1 LAHADRRALTGVP
14 PAWPGRAGS
23 AKLEAAPQRD
33 RTMAATGSA
42 APLASPMASIGVPR
56 EIKRDEQRVALTPDG
71 ARELVSQGMEV
82 RIETGAG
89 LGAGIRDEDYAAVGA
104 RLTSRD
110 EAWAAHLVVKVK
122 EPQPEE
128 FGFLRPD
135 LVLFTY
141 LHLAA
146 YPDVG
151 RALLDMGTT
160 AVAYE
165 TVQLDDGSLPL
176 LAPMSEIAGRLAAQ
190 VGAYLLEKPHG
201 GRGVLMGGCTGVR
214 PARVVVLGAGTVGWN
229 AARIAAA
236 MDAEVFLLDRSPQR
250 LRQLES
256 DRRGRLVSLV
266 SSRGLI
272 ERLVPGADLVI
283 GAVLTPGGRAPT
295 LVDEP
300 LVQQMKTGSVIVD
313 VAIDQGGCIATS
325 RETTHTEPTFA
336 VHDVQHYA
344 VGNMPGAVPFTS
356 TEALVS
362 VTLPYILVM
371 AGRGLG
377 EAITERPELVSGLNT
392 VAGSVCHPGVAKA
405 LGVAPRHPMACL
417 R

>member
-1 LAHADRRALTGVP
+1 M
-14 PAWPGRAGS
+14 
-23 AKLEAAPQRD
+23 AAP
-33 RTMAATGSA
+33 GSA

-89 LGAGIRDEDYAAVGA
+89 LGAGISDDDYAAVGA
-104 RLTSRD
+104 RIVGRD

-128 FGFLRPD
+128 FVYLRPD

-151 RALLDMGTT
+151 RALLEAGTT

-214 PARVVVLGAGTVGWN
+214 PARVVVLGAGSVGWH

-250 LRQLES
+250 LRQLEA

-266 SSRGLI
+266 SSRSLI

-295 LVDEP
+295 LVDEA
-300 LVQQMKTGSVIVD
+300 LVQQLKPGSVIVD

-325 RETTHTEPTFA
+325 RETSHTEPTFV
-336 VHDVQHYA
+336 VHGVQHYA

-371 AGRGLG
+371 AGRGLA
-377 EAITERPELVSGLNT
+377 EAITDRPELVSGLNT
-392 VAGSVCHPGVAKA
+392 INGSVCHPGVAKA

>member
-1 LAHADRRALTGVP
+1 M
-14 PAWPGRAGS
+14 
-23 AKLEAAPQRD
+23 AAPF
-33 RTMAATGSA
+33 TLSA
-42 APLASPMASIGVPR
+42 PMASIGVPS

-71 ARELVSQGMEV
+71 VGELVTQGMEV
-82 RIETGAG
+82 RVQAGAG
-89 LGAGIRDEDYAAVGA
+89 LGAGISDDAFAAAGA
-104 RLTSRD
+104 RLVNQE
-110 EAWAAHLVVKVK
+110 EAWGAHLVVKVK

-146 YPDVG
+146 YPEAG
-151 RALLDMGTT
+151 RALLEAGTT

-165 TVQLDDGSLPL
+165 TVQLEDGSLPL

-190 VGAYLLEKPHG
+190 VGAHLLEKPHG
-201 GRGVLMGGCTGVR
+201 GRGILMGGCTGVR
-214 PARVVVLGAGTVGWN
+214 PARVVVLGAGSVGWN

-236 MDAEVFLLDRSPQR
+236 MDAEVLLLDRSPQR
-250 LRQLES
+250 LRQLEA

-266 SSRGLI
+266 SSRSLI
-272 ERLVPGADLVI
+272 ERHVPAADLLI

-295 LVDEP
+295 LVDEE
-300 LVQQMKTGSVIVD
+300 LVKQMKPGSVIVD

-325 RETTHTEPTFA
+325 RETTHTDPVVTI
-336 VHDVQHYA
+336 HGVQHYA

-362 VTLPYILVM
+362 VTLPYILGM
-371 AGRGLG
+371 AGRGLT
-377 EAITERPELVSGLNT
+377 EAVTDRPELLSGLNT
-392 VAGSVCHPGVAKA
+392 VNGSVCHPGVAKA
-405 LGVAPRHPMACL
+405 LDLTPRHPMACL

>member
-1 LAHADRRALTGVP
+1 
-14 PAWPGRAGS
+14 
-23 AKLEAAPQRD
+23 
-33 RTMAATGSA
+33 MAASPNLTA
-42 APLASPMASIGVPR
+42 PMASIGVPT
-56 EIKRDEQRVALTPDG
+56 EIKRDERRVALTPDG
-71 ARELVSQGMEV
+71 VRELVGQGMEV
-82 RIETGAG
+82 RVQAGAG
-89 LGAGIRDEDYAAVGA
+89 LGAGIDDRDFAEAGA
-104 RLTSRD
+104 RLVSRE

-128 FGFLRPD
+128 FTYLRAD

-151 RALLDMGTT
+151 RALLEADTT

-165 TVQLDDGSLPL
+165 TVQLEDGSLPL

-190 VGAYLLEKPHG
+190 VGAHLLERPHG
-201 GRGVLMGGCTGVR
+201 GRGVLIGGCTGVR

-250 LRQLES
+250 LREREGE
-256 DRRGRLVSLV
+256 RRGRLVSLV
-266 SSRGLI
+266 SSRSLV
-272 ERLVPGADLVI
+272 ERLVPAADLVI

-295 LVDEP
+295 LVEET
-300 LVQQMKTGSVIVD
+300 LVERMKPGSVIVD

-325 RETTHTEPTFA
+325 RETTHTDP
-336 VHDVQHYA
+336 VHTLHGVLHYA

-371 AGRGLG
+371 AGRGLA
-377 EAITERPELVSGLNT
+377 EAVTDRPELLSGLNT
-392 VAGSVCHPGVAKA
+392 AAGAVCHPGVARA
-405 LGVAPRHPMACL
+405 LGVATRHPMACL

>member
-1 LAHADRRALTGVP
+1 MAL
-14 PAWPGRAGS
+14 PG
-23 AKLEAAPQRD
+23 L
-33 RTMAATGSA
+33 A
-42 APLASPMASIGVPR
+42 APLVSPMASIGVPT

-71 ARELVSQGMEV
+71 VRELVSQGMEV
-82 RIETGAG
+82 RVEAGAG
-89 LGAGIRDEDYAAVGA
+89 HGAGIRDDDYAASGA
-104 RLTSRD
+104 RLVSRE

-146 YPDVG
+146 YPEVG
-151 RALLDMGTT
+151 RALLEAGTT
-160 AVAYE
+160 SIAYE
-165 TVQLDDGSLPL
+165 TVQLEDGSLPL

-190 VGAYLLEKPHG
+190 VGARLLEKPQG
-201 GRGVLMGGCTGVR
+201 GRGLLMGGCTGVR

-229 AARIAAA
+229 AARIASA
-236 MDAEVFLLDRSPQR
+236 MDAEVFLLDRSPHK
-250 LRQLES
+250 LRVLES
-256 DRRGRLVSLV
+256 DRRGRMITLV
-266 SSRGLI
+266 SSSALI

-283 GAVLTPGGRAPT
+283 GAVLLPGGRAPT
-295 LVDEP
+295 LVHEN
-300 LVQQMKTGSVIVD
+300 LVRRMKPGSVIVD

-325 RETTHTEPTFA
+325 RETTHTDP
-336 VHDVQHYA
+336 VVSIHGIQHYA

-371 AGRGLG
+371 AGRGLA
-377 EAITERPELVSGLNT
+377 EAVTDRPELLSGLNT
-392 VAGSVCHPGVAKA
+392 VNGSVCHPGVARA
-405 LGVAPRHPMACL
+405 LDLTPRHPMACL

>member
-1 LAHADRRALTGVP
+1 M
-14 PAWPGRAGS
+14 
-23 AKLEAAPQRD
+23 AAP
-33 RTMAATGSA
+33 GPA
-42 APLASPMASIGVPR
+42 APLISPMASIGVPT

-71 ARELVSQGMEV
+71 VRELVSQGMEV
-82 RIETGAG
+82 RVQA
-89 LGAGIRDEDYAAVGA
+89 GAGIGAGIGDDDYLASGA
-104 RLTSRD
+104 RLVGRE

-128 FGFLRPD
+128 FGYLRRD

-146 YPDVG
+146 YPEVG
-151 RALLDMGTT
+151 RALLESGTT

-165 TVQLDDGSLPL
+165 TVQLEDGSLPL

-190 VGAYLLEKPHG
+190 VGARLLEKPQG
-201 GRGVLMGGCTGVR
+201 GRGILMGGCTGVR

-236 MDAEVFLLDRSPQR
+236 MDAEVFLLDRSPHR
-250 LRQLES
+250 LRGLEA
-256 DRRGRLVSLV
+256 GRSGRMVTLV
-266 SSRGLI
+266 SSKGLI
-272 ERLVPGADLVI
+272 ERLIPGTDLLI
-283 GAVLTPGGRAPT
+283 GAVLLPGGRAPT
-295 LVDEP
+295 LVGED
-300 LVQQMKTGSVIVD
+300 LVQQMRAGSVIVD

-325 RETTHTEPTFA
+325 RETTHTDP
-336 VHDVQHYA
+336 VVSIHGVQHYA

-371 AGRGLG
+371 AGRGLS
-377 EAITERPELVSGLNT
+377 EAVTDRPELLSGLNT
-392 VAGSVCHPGVAKA
+392 VEGSVCHPGVAKA

>member
-1 LAHADRRALTGVP
+1 M
-14 PAWPGRAGS
+14 
-23 AKLEAAPQRD
+23 AAPGSD
-33 RTMAATGSA
+33 RA
-42 APLASPMASIGVPR
+42 LASPMASIGVPR

-82 RIETGAG
+82 RIESGAG
-89 LGAGIRDEDYAAVGA
+89 LGAGIDDEAYAAIGA
-104 RLTSRD
+104 RLVSRD

-128 FGFLRPD
+128 FGYLRPD

-146 YPDVG
+146 YPEVG
-151 RALLDMGTT
+151 QALLEAGTT

-176 LAPMSEIAGRLAAQ
+176 LAPMSEIAGRLATQ

-201 GRGVLMGGCTGVR
+201 GRGVLIGGCTGVR
-214 PARVVVLGAGTVGWN
+214 PARVVVLGAGSVGWN

-250 LRQLES
+250 LRQLEA
-256 DRRGRLVSLV
+256 DRRGRLVNLV
-266 SSRGLI
+266 SSSSLI

-295 LVDEP
+295 LVSEA
-300 LVQQMKTGSVIVD
+300 LVQQMKPGSVIVD

-325 RETTHTEPTFA
+325 RETTHTEPTFS
-336 VHDVQHYA
+336 VRGVQHYA

-356 TEALVS
+356 TEALMS

-371 AGRGLG
+371 AGRGLT
-377 EAITERPELVSGLNT
+377 EAFTDRPELVSGLNT
-392 VAGSVCHPGVAKA
+392 IGGAVCHPGVAKA
-405 LGVAPRHPMACL
+405 LGVQPRHPMACL

>member
-1 LAHADRRALTGVP
+1 MAD
-14 PAWPGRAGS
+14 PGQT
-23 AKLEAAPQRD
+23 APF
-33 RTMAATGSA
+33 T
-42 APLASPMASIGVPR
+42 SPMASIGVPR

-71 ARELVSQGMEV
+71 ARELVSHGMEV
-82 RIETGAG
+82 RVEQGAG
-89 LGAGIRDEDYAAVGA
+89 LGAGITDTDYAEAGA
-104 RLTSRD
+104 RLVSRE

-122 EPQPEE
+122 EPQHEE
-128 FGFLRPD
+128 FGFLRRD

-146 YPDVG
+146 YPEVG
-151 RALLDMGTT
+151 QALLEAGTT
-160 AVAYE
+160 ALAYE

-190 VGAYLLEKPHG
+190 VGAHLLEKPHG
-201 GRGVLMGGCTGVR
+201 GRGVLLGGCTGVR

-229 AARIAAA
+229 AARVAAA
-236 MDAEVFLLDRSPQR
+236 MDAEVFLLDRSPQK
-250 LRQLES
+250 LRSLEA

-266 SSRGLI
+266 SSSGLI
-272 ERLVPGADLVI
+272 ERLIPGADLVI

-295 LVDEP
+295 LVDEA
-300 LVQQMKTGSVIVD
+300 LVKQMRPGSVIVD

-325 RETTHTEPTFA
+325 RETTHTDPT
-336 VHDVQHYA
+336 VQIHGVQHYA

-371 AGRGLG
+371 AGRGLT
-377 EAITERPELVSGLNT
+377 EAVTDRPELLSGLNT
-392 VAGSVCHPGVAKA
+392 VDGAVCHPGVAKA
-405 LGVAPRHPMACL
+405 LGLAPRHPMACL